1 MRKSLSNNAAYG
13 RPYGARHMY
22 NWKTHE
28 NVNNKDY
35 QFAESNSY
43 QRFSANDGGSQSC
56 DNFIPL
62 NANTP
67 TTQREKY
74 NFSNRHSPT
83 GRGSPSG
90 GWHNNYRNNY
100 ATPRPQKH
108 HFNQAY
114 GQKRKNF
121 YKQRQVN
128 LLAYVDVNSFLEDPW
143 EELVQKLNDSQDTSK
158 SEEVSNKSVFNSELF
173 DNNLTDKSENKLLMD
188 TNVNDLQCSP
198 EDNKC
203 SISVSSETQN
213 ANLGQISKVSSSVEL
228 ESSDICSSQDKLEN
242 LQDKSTHSI
251 SENCKAM
258 QEKNIYLNTLL
269 IDNNQKDV

>member
-158 SEEVSNKSVFNSELF
+158 SEE
-173 DNNLTDKSENKLLMD
+173 
-188 TNVNDLQCSP
+188 CSP